1 MTRSLIWFILTGLAT
16 VASVIWGI
24 IDHNP
29 LTIISIVFWS
39 AAAQTWLL
47 SYLNER
53 D

>member
-1 MTRSLIWFILTGLAT
+1 MTHSLIWFILTGLGTVAT
-16 VASVIWGI
+16 VVWAI

-47 SYLNER
+47 LLTR
-53 D
+53 KD

>member
-1 MTRSLIWFILTGLAT
+1 MTRSLVWFVLTGLAT
-16 VASVIWGI
+16 VASVIWAI
-24 IDHNP
+24 IDHDP

-47 SYLNER
+47 ALLKER

>member
-1 MTRSLIWFILTGLAT
+1 MIHSLIWFIVMGLAT
-16 VASVIWGI
+16 VASVIWAI

-47 SYLNER
+47 SYLNEK

>member
-1 MTRSLIWFILTGLAT
+1 MTRSLVWFVLTGLAT
-16 VASVIWGI
+16 VASVIWAI

-29 LTIISIVFWS
+29 LTIISIVFWA

-53 D
+53 N

>member
-1 MTRSLIWFILTGLAT
+1 MTRSLIWFILMSLGA
-16 VASVIWGI
+16 VASVIWAI

-47 SYLNER
+47 LLIR
-53 D
+53 KD